1 MTIPYNYLAH
11 NKKQISNNQLFTH
24 NNHFF
29 SKYLNFSFYLCQTI
43 MNEETM
49 IHVEGIK
56 DEMIANNLTPYRFTH
71 PGEIIKDE
79 LEDRGISQREF
90 AQNVGM
96 SYSVLN
102 ELLNAHR
109 PLTTNTALLF
119 EAALG
124 LPAELLM
131 RIQTKY
137 NLQMARK
144 DKDVIRWMA
153 KIRNAAAVL

>member
-1 MTIPYNYLAH
+1 
-11 NKKQISNNQLFTH
+11 
-24 NNHFF
+24 
-29 SKYLNFSFYLCQTI
+29 
-43 MNEETM
+43 M
-49 IHVEGIK
+49 IHIEGIK
-56 DEMIANNLTPYRFTH
+56 DDMIANNLTPFRFTH
-71 PGEIIKDE
+71 LGEIIKDE

-102 ELLNAHR
+102 ELLNAHH

>member
-1 MTIPYNYLAH
+1 MD
-11 NKKQISNNQLFTH
+11 
-24 NNHFF
+24 
-29 SKYLNFSFYLCQTI
+29 
-43 MNEETM
+43 
-49 IHVEGIK
+49 GIK

-71 PGEIIKDE
+71 PGEFIKDE

-90 AQNVGM
+90 AERIGM

-124 LPAELLM
+124 LPADVLM

>member
-43 MNEETM
+43 MIEETM
-49 IHVEGIK
+49 IHIDGIK

-137 NLQMARK
+137 NLQTARK

>member
-1 MTIPYNYLAH
+1 
-11 NKKQISNNQLFTH
+11 
-24 NNHFF
+24 
-29 SKYLNFSFYLCQTI
+29 
-43 MNEETM
+43 M
-49 IHVEGIK
+49 IHINGVK
-56 DEMIANNLTPYRFTH
+56 DDMIANNLTPFRFTH

-102 ELLNAHR
+102 ELLNAHH

-131 RIQTKY
+131 HIQTKY
-137 NLQMARK
+137 NLQTARK
-144 DKDVIRWMA
+144 DKEIIRWMA
-153 KIRNAAAVL
+153 KIRNSAAVL

>member
-1 MTIPYNYLAH
+1 ML
-11 NKKQISNNQLFTH
+11 K
-24 NNHFF
+24 
-29 SKYLNFSFYLCQTI
+29 
-43 MNEETM
+43 M
-49 IHVEGIK
+49 IHMDGIK
-56 DEMIANNLTPYRFTH
+56 DEMIANNLTPFRFTH

-90 AQNVGM
+90 AERIGM

-102 ELLNAHR
+102 ELLNAQR

-124 LPAELLM
+124 LPADMLL

-137 NLQMARK
+137 NLQTTRK
-144 DKDVIRWMA
+144 DKEIIRWMA
-153 KIRNAAAVL
+153 KIRNAAAVF

>member
-1 MTIPYNYLAH
+1 
-11 NKKQISNNQLFTH
+11 
-24 NNHFF
+24 
-29 SKYLNFSFYLCQTI
+29 
-43 MNEETM
+43 M
-49 IHVEGIK
+49 IHIDGIK
-56 DEMIANNLTPYRFTH
+56 DEMIANNLTPFRFTH
-71 PGEIIKDE
+71 PGEIVKDE

-90 AQNVGM
+90 AERIGM

-102 ELLNAHR
+102 ELLNTHR

-124 LPAELLM
+124 LPADVLM

>member
-1 MTIPYNYLAH
+1 
-11 NKKQISNNQLFTH
+11 
-24 NNHFF
+24 
-29 SKYLNFSFYLCQTI
+29 
-43 MNEETM
+43 M
-49 IHVEGIK
+49 IHVEGFK

-79 LEDRGISQREF
+79 LDDRGISQREF
-90 AQNVGM
+90 ALSVGM

-124 LPAELLM
+124 LPADLLM

-137 NLQMARK
+137 NLQIARR
-144 DKDVIRWMA
+144 DKDVISWMA

>member
-1 MTIPYNYLAH
+1 MI
-11 NKKQISNNQLFTH
+11 
-24 NNHFF
+24 
-29 SKYLNFSFYLCQTI
+29 
-43 MNEETM
+43 EETM
-49 IHVEGIK
+49 IHINGIK
-56 DEMIANNLTPYRFTH
+56 DEMIANNLTPFRFTH

-96 SYSVLN
+96 SYSV
-102 ELLNAHR
+102 
-109 PLTTNTALLF
+109 
-119 EAALG
+119 

>member
-1 MTIPYNYLAH
+1 
-11 NKKQISNNQLFTH
+11 
-24 NNHFF
+24 
-29 SKYLNFSFYLCQTI
+29 
-43 MNEETM
+43 M
-49 IHVEGIK
+49 IHIEGIK
-56 DEMIANNLTPYRFTH
+56 DDMIANNLTPFRFNH
-71 PGEIIKDE
+71 LGEIIKDE

-102 ELLNAHR
+102 ELLNAHH

-137 NLQMARK
+137 NLQTARK
-144 DKDVIRWMA
+144 DKEIIRWMA

>member
-1 MTIPYNYLAH
+1 
-11 NKKQISNNQLFTH
+11 
-24 NNHFF
+24 
-29 SKYLNFSFYLCQTI
+29 
-43 MNEETM
+43 M
-49 IHVEGIK
+49 IHTDGIE
-56 DEMIANNLTPYRFTH
+56 DEMIANNLIPFRFTH
-71 PGEIIKDE
+71 PGEIVKDE

-90 AQNVGM
+90 AERIGM

-124 LPAELLM
+124 LPADVLM

-137 NLQMARK
+137 NLQTARK
-144 DKDVIRWMA
+144 DKEIIRWMA
-153 KIRNAAAVL
+153 KIRNAAAVF

>member
-1 MTIPYNYLAH
+1 MD
-11 NKKQISNNQLFTH
+11 
-24 NNHFF
+24 
-29 SKYLNFSFYLCQTI
+29 
-43 MNEETM
+43 
-49 IHVEGIK
+49 GIK
-56 DEMIANNLTPYRFTH
+56 DEMIANNLTPFRFTH
-71 PGEIIKDE
+71 PGEIVKDE

-90 AQNVGM
+90 AERIGM

-124 LPAELLM
+124 LPADVLM

-137 NLQMARK
+137 NLQTARK
-144 DKDVIRWMA
+144 DKEIICWMA

>member
-1 MTIPYNYLAH
+1 
-11 NKKQISNNQLFTH
+11 
-24 NNHFF
+24 
-29 SKYLNFSFYLCQTI
+29 

-56 DEMIANNLTPYRFTH
+56 DEMIANNLTPFRFIH

-109 PLTTNTALLF
+109 PSLRRLSVC
-119 EAALG
+119 
-124 LPAELLM
+124 P
-131 RIQTKY
+131 QSC
-137 NLQMARK
+137 
-144 DKDVIRWMA
+144 
-153 KIRNAAAVL
+153 

>member
-1 MTIPYNYLAH
+1 MD
-11 NKKQISNNQLFTH
+11 
-24 NNHFF
+24 
-29 SKYLNFSFYLCQTI
+29 
-43 MNEETM
+43 
-49 IHVEGIK
+49 GIK

-71 PGEIIKDE
+71 PGEIVKDE

-90 AQNVGM
+90 AERIGM

-124 LPAELLM
+124 LPADVLM

-137 NLQMARK
+137 NLQTARK
-144 DKDVIRWMA
+144 DKEIIRWMT
-153 KIRNAAAVL
+153 KIRNAAAVF

>member
-1 MTIPYNYLAH
+1 
-11 NKKQISNNQLFTH
+11 
-24 NNHFF
+24 
-29 SKYLNFSFYLCQTI
+29 
-43 MNEETM
+43 
-49 IHVEGIK
+49 
-56 DEMIANNLTPYRFTH
+56 MIANNLTPNRFTH

-79 LEDRGISQREF
+79 LEDRGISKREF

-102 ELLNAHR
+102 ELFNAHR

-119 EAALG
+119 EAALD

-153 KIRNAAAVL
+153 KIRNAAAVF

>member
-1 MTIPYNYLAH
+1 MD
-11 NKKQISNNQLFTH
+11 
-24 NNHFF
+24 
-29 SKYLNFSFYLCQTI
+29 
-43 MNEETM
+43 
-49 IHVEGIK
+49 GIK

-79 LEDRGISQREF
+79 LEDRDISQREF
-90 AQNVGM
+90 AECIGM

-124 LPAELLM
+124 LPADVLM

-137 NLQMARK
+137 NLQTARK
-144 DKDVIRWMA
+144 DKEIIRWMA

>member
-1 MTIPYNYLAH
+1 MD
-11 NKKQISNNQLFTH
+11 
-24 NNHFF
+24 
-29 SKYLNFSFYLCQTI
+29 
-43 MNEETM
+43 
-49 IHVEGIK
+49 GIK
-56 DEMIANNLTPYRFTH
+56 DEMIANNLTPFRFTH

-90 AQNVGM
+90 AERIGM

-124 LPAELLM
+124 LPADVLM

-137 NLQMARK
+137 NLQTARK
-144 DKDVIRWMA
+144 DKEIINWMT
-153 KIRNAAAVL
+153 KIRNAAAVF

>member
-1 MTIPYNYLAH
+1 MI
-11 NKKQISNNQLFTH
+11 
-24 NNHFF
+24 
-29 SKYLNFSFYLCQTI
+29 
-43 MNEETM
+43 EETM
-49 IHVEGIK
+49 IHIDGIK
-56 DEMIANNLTPYRFTH
+56 DEMIANNLTPFRFTH

-124 LPAELLM
+124 LPADVLM

-137 NLQMARK
+137 NLQTARK

>member
-1 MTIPYNYLAH
+1 
-11 NKKQISNNQLFTH
+11 
-24 NNHFF
+24 
-29 SKYLNFSFYLCQTI
+29 
-43 MNEETM
+43 M
-49 IHVEGIK
+49 IHINGIK
-56 DEMIANNLTPYRFTH
+56 DEMIANNLTPFRFTH
-71 PGEIIKDE
+71 PGEIVKDE
-79 LEDRGISQREF
+79 LEDRGISQRKF
-90 AQNVGM
+90 AERIGM

-124 LPAELLM
+124 LPADMLL

-137 NLQMARK
+137 NLQTARK
-144 DKDVIRWMA
+144 DKEIIRWMA

>member
-1 MTIPYNYLAH
+1 MI
-11 NKKQISNNQLFTH
+11 
-24 NNHFF
+24 
-29 SKYLNFSFYLCQTI
+29 
-43 MNEETM
+43 EETM
-49 IHVEGIK
+49 IHVEGKK
-56 DEMIANNLTPYRFTH
+56 DEMVANNLTQFRFTH
-71 PGEIIKDE
+71 PGEIIKYE

-90 AQNVGM
+90 AQNIGM

-124 LPAELLM
+124 LPADVLM

-137 NLQMARK
+137 NLQTARK
-144 DKDVIRWMA
+144 DKEIIRWMA
-153 KIRNAAAVL
+153 KIRKAAAVF

>member
-43 MNEETM
+43 MIEETM
-49 IHVEGIK
+49 IHIDGIK

>member
-1 MTIPYNYLAH
+1 ML
-11 NKKQISNNQLFTH
+11 K
-24 NNHFF
+24 
-29 SKYLNFSFYLCQTI
+29 
-43 MNEETM
+43 M
-49 IHVEGIK
+49 IHMDGIK
-56 DEMIANNLTPYRFTH
+56 DEMIANNLTPFRFTH

-90 AQNVGM
+90 AERIGM

-119 EAALG
+119 EAALD
-124 LPAELLM
+124 LPADVLM

-144 DKDVIRWMA
+144 DKEVINWMA

>member
-1 MTIPYNYLAH
+1 M
-11 NKKQISNNQLFTH
+11 KKL
-24 NNHFF
+24 
-29 SKYLNFSFYLCQTI
+29 
-43 MNEETM
+43 M

-90 AQNVGM
+90 AQNIGM

-124 LPAELLM
+124 LPADVLM

-137 NLQMARK
+137 NLQTARK
-144 DKDVIRWMA
+144 DKEVIRWMA
-153 KIRNAAAVL
+153 KIRKAAAVF

>member
-1 MTIPYNYLAH
+1 LRIF
-11 NKKQISNNQLFTH
+11 NQKSYF
-24 NNHFF
+24 
-29 SKYLNFSFYLCQTI
+29 C
-43 MNEETM
+43 TM
-49 IHVEGIK
+49 VHIDGIK
-56 DEMIANNLTPYRFTH
+56 DKMIANNLTPFRFTH

-119 EAALG
+119 EAALD

-137 NLQMARK
+137 NLQTARK

-153 KIRNAAAVL
+153 KIRNAAAVF

>member
-1 MTIPYNYLAH
+1 MD
-11 NKKQISNNQLFTH
+11 
-24 NNHFF
+24 
-29 SKYLNFSFYLCQTI
+29 
-43 MNEETM
+43 
-49 IHVEGIK
+49 GIK

-71 PGEIIKDE
+71 PGEIVKDE
-79 LEDRGISQREF
+79 LEDRGISQRKF
-90 AQNVGM
+90 AERIGM

-124 LPAELLM
+124 LPADVLM

-137 NLQMARK
+137 NLQTARK
-144 DKDVIRWMA
+144 DKEIIRWMA

>member
-1 MTIPYNYLAH
+1 
-11 NKKQISNNQLFTH
+11 
-24 NNHFF
+24 
-29 SKYLNFSFYLCQTI
+29 
-43 MNEETM
+43 M
-49 IHVEGIK
+49 ILMDGIK

-90 AQNVGM
+90 AERIGM

-119 EAALG
+119 EATFG
-124 LPAELLM
+124 LPADVLM
-131 RIQTKY
+131 CIRTKY
-137 NLQMARK
+137 NPNF
-144 DKDVIRWMA
+144 ITF
-153 KIRNAAAVL
+153 